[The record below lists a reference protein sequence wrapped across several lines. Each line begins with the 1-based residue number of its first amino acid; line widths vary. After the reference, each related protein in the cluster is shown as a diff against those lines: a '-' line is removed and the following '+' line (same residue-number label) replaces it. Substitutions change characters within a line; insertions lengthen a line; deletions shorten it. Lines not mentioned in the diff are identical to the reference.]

1 MGMGRIQLKPYVAFY
16 QKLLL
21 EGVLM
26 KRHINEDPA
35 FKIWYIRTKFIV
47 RATLYGIIFA
57 LIQ

>member
-1 MGMGRIQLKPYVAFY
+1 MGMGRIQLKPYVAFF

-26 KRHINEDPA
+26 KRHINEDPG
-35 FKIWYIRTKFIV
+35 FKLWCKRTKIIV
-47 RATLYGIIFA
+47 MAALYGTHA